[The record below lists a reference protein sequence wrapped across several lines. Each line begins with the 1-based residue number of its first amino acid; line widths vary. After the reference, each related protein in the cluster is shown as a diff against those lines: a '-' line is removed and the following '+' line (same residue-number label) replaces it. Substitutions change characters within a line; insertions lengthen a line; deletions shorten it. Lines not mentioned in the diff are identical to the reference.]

1 MPRPAIYKTDGGA
14 INRFVCCP
22 YSLIQDQ
29 CGDGEEFYLNCP
41 DTATHIIDNE
51 PVTIVPEVVP
61 PTLGEVKAKKYADI
75 RAASAKEMLAIAAPY
90 LPQERESWDT
100 QFKEATDWLAD
111 NGAAVPMITAMANN
125 RGITVVD
132 MVGKIVENANLYRNT
147 IGELL
152 GKQQRLL
159 DEIAAAT
166 TTEEVEAIV
175 WQ

>member
-61 PTLGEVKAKKYADI
+61 PTLAEVKAAKCI
-75 RAASAKEMLAIAAPY
+75 EVRASAARAMESLAAPY

-100 QFKEATDWLAD
+100 QFKEATEWLAD
-111 NGAAVPMITAMANN
+111 NGASVPMIAAMANN
-125 RGITVVD
+125 RGITVAD
-132 MVGKIVENANLYRNT
+132 MVGRIVENANLYRNT

-166 TTEEVEAIV
+166 TTEEAEAIV

>member
-1 MPRPAIYKTDGGA
+1 MCISAESLKTK
-14 INRFVCCP
+14 
-22 YSLIQDQ
+22 
-29 CGDGEEFYLNCP
+29 
-41 DTATHIIDNE
+41 T
-51 PVTIVPEVVP
+51 
-61 PTLGEVKAKKYADI
+61 
-75 RAASAKEMLAIAAPY
+75 
-90 LPQERESWDT
+90 
-100 QFKEATDWLAD
+100 
-111 NGAAVPMITAMANN
+111 MITAMANN